1 MALIG
6 IDKAYIGQGNGERGV
21 PSWTK
26 QYNGRRAS
34 GGPRRQKIEGGIEIG
49 ERVEMYFVPLSFS
62 SDGKKDRR
70 IR

>member
-1 MALIG
+1 MLELRPTAVALIG

-34 GGPRRQKIEGGIEIG
+34 GDLRQQKIEEGT
-49 ERVEMYFVPLSFS
+49 R
-62 SDGKKDRR
+62 
-70 IR
+70 